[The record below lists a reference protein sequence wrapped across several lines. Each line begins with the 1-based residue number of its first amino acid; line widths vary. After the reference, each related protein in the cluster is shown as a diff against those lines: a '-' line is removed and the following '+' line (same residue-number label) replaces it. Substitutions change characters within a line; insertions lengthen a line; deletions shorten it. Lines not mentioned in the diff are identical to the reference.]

1 MGAPTTRTGS
11 TAMQEEAARR
21 LSHLRGRLAPEVL
34 ADAER
39 QLAGMLEGLAQ
50 LARSVPFLGNGVD
63 IAQPSIQEE
72 APPSRSPS
80 ATRPAA
86 GVARPSIQ
94 GEALPLVAEGAA
106 LPPPAAAAGAAA
118 GRPGR
123 VGVSASGPG
132 AELCALSLA
141 ELAVRLRRHELSPLE
156 VTRAALDRIAAYD
169 HIYRTFITVFADEA
183 LEEARAAEREIA
195 AGRYRGPLHGVPV
208 AVKDLFA
215 TRGGRTTC
223 GSAILRDWVP
233 ERDAAA
239 VAAWRRAGAIVL
251 GKNTLHE
258 FAFGGTSVNEHTGT
272 PRNPWNAQRIC
283 GGSSGG
289 SAAAVAAGF
298 AFGALG
304 SETGNSVR
312 RPASFCGVVG
322 IKPTFGRVS
331 RQGVFP
337 LAWTLDHVGL
347 FARTAADAACLL
359 APLSGF
365 DPADPGSRHPPAV
378 EGDPAHALAPG
389 ADLRGRRAGVP
400 RALLEELDPAVAR
413 AFERALAAL
422 RDRGVEV
429 VDVALPVAER
439 WTALASS
446 VTMHAEAAVVH
457 AGWLAERPDGYGA
470 DVLARLLAGQALDP
484 AGYARAQAI
493 RGAVL
498 EDVLGALRTV
508 DVLIA
513 PGVPAPAPP
522 IQAGAYVPGD
532 APWSTEPNAFQLQ
545 RLFSLTG
552 LPAVAAPCGL
562 SPDGLPLAV
571 QVGGRPWE
579 ESLVLGL
586 AAAVIEA
593 VPQSER
599 PPLAPLAAPA

>member
-1 MGAPTTRTGS
+1 MSADRR
-11 TAMQEEAARR
+11 AAAAREAARR
-21 LSHLRGRLAPEVL
+21 LGHLRGRIAPEVVD
-34 ADAER
+34 DAER

-50 LARSVPFLGNGVD
+50 LAHSVPFLGDGPALARPWPNGAPALGHD
-63 IAQPSIQEE
+63 PTLA
-72 APPSRSPS
+72 APPPTPETLAGEPPSPP
-80 ATRPAA
+80 ATAA
-86 GVARPSIQ
+86 GGASQRS
-94 GEALPLVAEGAA
+94 GAERSAA
-106 LPPPAAAAGAAA
+106 
-118 GRPGR
+118 
-123 VGVSASGPG
+123 GPG

-141 ELAVRLRRHELSPLE
+141 ELAERLRRHELSPVE

-169 HIYRTFITVFADEA
+169 PIYRTFITVFGEEA
-183 LEEARAAEREIA
+183 LEEARAAEREIV

-223 GSAILRDWVP
+223 GSAILRDWIP

-239 VAAWRRAGAIVL
+239 VTAWRRAGAIVL

-272 PRNPWNAQRIC
+272 PRNPWNPTRIC

-322 IKPTFGRVS
+322 LKPTFGRVS
-331 RQGVFP
+331 RAGVFP
-337 LAWTLDHVGL
+337 LAWTLDHVGV

-359 APLSGF
+359 APLCGF
-365 DPADPGSRHPPAV
+365 DPADPGSRRPPQ
-378 EGDPAHALAPG
+378 EESDPARALAPR
-389 ADLRGRRAGVP
+389 ADLHGRRAGIP
-400 RALLEELDPAVAR
+400 RALLGELDPAVAQ

-422 RDRGVEV
+422 RARGVEV
-429 VDVALPVAER
+429 VDVELPVAER

-457 AGWLAERPDGYGA
+457 AKWLAERPEGYGA
-470 DVLARLLAGQALDP
+470 DVLARLLAGQALDL
-484 AGYARAQAI
+484 ASYARAQAI

-498 EDVLGALRTV
+498 EDMLSTLRTV
-508 DVLIA
+508 DALIA

-522 IQAGAYVPGD
+522 IQAGAYVAGD
-532 APWSTEPNAFQLQ
+532 SPWSTEPNAFQLQ

-571 QVGGRPWE
+571 QASGRPWE
-579 ESLVLGL
+579 EGLVLGM
-586 AAAVIEA
+586 AAAIVEA
-593 VPQSER
+593 VPQDER
-599 PPLAPLAAPA
+599 PPLAPLGAPA

>member
-1 MGAPTTRTGS
+1 MSADLKEAAR
-11 TAMQEEAARR
+11 EAARR
-21 LSHLRGRLAPEVL
+21 LGHLRGRIAPEVVD
-34 ADAER
+34 DAER

-50 LARSVPFLGNGVD
+50 LARSVPFLGDGP
-63 IAQPSIQEE
+63 ALARPWPQGA
-72 APPSRSPS
+72 APPPTPATPAGEPPSPP
-80 ATRPAA
+80 TTAA
-86 GVARPSIQ
+86 GGAGQRS
-94 GEALPLVAEGAA
+94 GAERSAA
-106 LPPPAAAAGAAA
+106 
-118 GRPGR
+118 
-123 VGVSASGPG
+123 SPG

-141 ELAVRLRRHELSPLE
+141 ELAERLRRHELSPVE

-169 HIYRTFITVFADEA
+169 PIYRTFITVFADEA

-223 GSAILRDWVP
+223 GSAILRDWIP

-272 PRNPWNAQRIC
+272 PRNPWNPTRIC

-322 IKPTFGRVS
+322 LKPTFGRVS
-331 RQGVFP
+331 RAGVFP
-337 LAWTLDHVGL
+337 LAWTLDHVGV

-359 APLSGF
+359 APLCGF
-365 DPADPGSRHPPAV
+365 DPADPGSRRPPR
-378 EGDPAHALAPG
+378 EESDPARALAPR
-389 ADLRGRRAGVP
+389 ADLHGRRAGVP
-400 RALLEELDPAVAR
+400 RALLGELDPAVAQ

-422 RDRGVEV
+422 RDHGIEVADVE
-429 VDVALPVAER
+429 LPVAER

-457 AGWLAERPDGYGA
+457 AKWLAERPEGYGA
-470 DVLARLLAGQALDP
+470 DVLARLLAGQALDL
-484 AGYARAQAI
+484 ASYARAQAI

-498 EDVLGALRTV
+498 EDMLSALRIV

-522 IQAGAYVPGD
+522 IQAGAYVAGD
-532 APWSTEPNAFQLQ
+532 SPWSTEPNAFQLQ

-571 QVGGRPWE
+571 QASGRPWE
-579 ESLVLGL
+579 ESLVLGI
-586 AAAVIEA
+586 AAAIVEA
-593 VPQSER
+593 VPQDER
-599 PPLAPLAAPA
+599 PPLAPLALPA